1 MKQTKNLVTSGMC
14 VALAIV
20 LPMAFHM
27 IPDAGKVFLP
37 MPYSGAAVRAA
48 VRSGV
53 RLGMRYFSAA
63 AFPSFYGNAA
73 HCDAAQHAL

>member
-1 MKQTKNLVTSGMC
+1 MC

-20 LPMAFHM
+20 LPIAFHM

-37 MPYSGAAVRAA
+37 MHIPVLLCGAA

-53 RLGMRYFSAA
+53 RLGDAVFLAPLLSHL
-63 AFPSFYGNAA
+63 FYGNAA

>member
-1 MKQTKNLVTSGMC
+1 MKQTKKFSDLRNVCGFGDCAAHRVPYDSGC
-14 VALAIV
+14 
-20 LPMAFHM
+20 
-27 IPDAGKVFLP
+27 GKGFP
-37 MPYSGAAVRAA
+37 AYAYSGAAVRAA